1 MKFLYADSLDYVDPR
16 YDFEK
21 DESPI
26 DREPYWDDQYP
37 HEIMGQA
44 PYDGLLVSRAIV
56 DGVNG
61 TTRYP
66 RPLAM
71 RFRLVGARTF
81 LRFNQSKYRDCPIFG
96 DCGAFSY
103 ANEHVPPYTPE
114 DMIDFYEDGCFTHG
128 ISIDHIIFD
137 FIPDA
142 KSFWQGINSD
152 SPESDDRYRRFRLT
166 LDLAESF
173 MLLCQKHKVGFQ
185 PVGVIQGWSQISMA
199 LAARKL
205 AELGYRYL
213 ALGGMVPLSVP
224 DIHAALRSVHSE
236 LNGYSDIKLHILGFA
251 KADNLHEFVA
261 PRLYPKLASIDTTS
275 PLLRAFKD
283 DRKNYYLPNQ
293 IGGFE
298 YFTAIRVPQA
308 FENIRIKKAI
318 AKGIYKIE
326 DILQLEDSAMKSL
339 RAYDRNM
346 VSLDSVI
353 DKIMQY
359 SRVFIIDGY
368 HAKASDEKKLSD
380 LADRYRVTLLEKP
393 WKRCNCPVCSEL
405 SIEIIIFR
413 GSNRNKRRGIHNLY
427 VFHNHLKKIEN
438 QNDNLSN
445 L

>member
-21 DESPI
+21 DESPAN
-26 DREPYWDDQYP
+26 REPYWDDQYP
-37 HEIMGQA
+37 HEIMGKA

-61 TTRYP
+61 TSKYS

-81 LRFNQSKYRDCPIFG
+81 LRFDKSEYKDYPIFG

-103 ANEHVPPYTPE
+103 VNEDVPPYTPE

-142 KSFWQGINSD
+142 KSFWQGIDADN
-152 SPESDDRYRRFRLT
+152 PESDDRYRRFRLT

-173 MLLCQKHKVGFQ
+173 LLLCQKNKVNFE
-185 PVGVIQGWSQISMA
+185 PIGVIQGWSQKSMA
-199 LAARKL
+199 VAAKKLAAM
-205 AELGYRYL
+205 GYRYL
-213 ALGGMVPLSVP
+213 ALGGMVPLAVP
-224 DIHAALRSVHSE
+224 EIHAALKAIHIE
-236 LNGYSDIKLHILGFA
+236 LNEYPDIKLHILGFA
-251 KADNLHEFVA
+251 KADNLHEFVV
-261 PRLYPKLASIDTTS
+261 PGLYPKLASIDTTS

-293 IGGFE
+293 NGRFD

-308 FENIRIKKAI
+308 FENNKIKRAI

-326 DILQLEDSAMKSL
+326 DIVKLETRAIKSL
-339 RAYDRNM
+339 RDYDKNM
-346 VSLDSVI
+346 TSIESAIDSTI
-353 DKIMQY
+353 QY
-359 SRVFIIDGY
+359 ARTFIVDDY
-368 HAKASDEKKLSD
+368 QPKASDEKKLLD
-380 LADRYRVTLLEKP
+380 LAEKYKITLAEKP
-393 WKRCNCPVCSEL
+393 WKRCMCPVCSNL
-405 SIEIIIFR
+405 SIEVIIFR
-413 GSNRNKRRGIHNLY
+413 GSNRNKRRGMHNLY
-427 VFHNHLKKIEN
+427 VFHNHLKQLIKKNVNI
-438 QNDNLSN
+438 SN